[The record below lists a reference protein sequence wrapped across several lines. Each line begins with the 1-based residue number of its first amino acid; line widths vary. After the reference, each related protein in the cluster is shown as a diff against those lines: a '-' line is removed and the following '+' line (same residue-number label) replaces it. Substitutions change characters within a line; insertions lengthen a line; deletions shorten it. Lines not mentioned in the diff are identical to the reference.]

1 MERKNFRH
9 LWMGTLVAALT
20 YLITG
25 YLYFNVINDVEANSS
40 DWMYK
45 ILYTL
50 IFSFVLSYLCWKTK
64 RIGGSHFLTGI
75 LIGFLVSVLIL
86 AASRMVYFQNN
97 EAIICCQGADC
108 WIWVFQTMMAAA
120 FIVAASDG
128 KTGGGG
134 DD

>member
-1 MERKNFRH
+1 MERKNYKH

-25 YLYFNVINDVEANSS
+25 YLYYNVMNDVEAHGS

-50 IFSFVLSYLCWKTK
+50 IFSFALSYLCWKTK
-64 RIGGSHFLTGI
+64 RTGKSHYFTGI

-86 AASRMVYFQNN
+86 VASRLVYFQNN
-97 EAIICCQGADC
+97 EAIICCRGLDC
-108 WIWVFQTMMAAA
+108 WIWVIQTMMAAA